1 MRRSIRVLGVAA
13 LAALLVVGC
22 AKPPDDLVQ
31 KAKAALQ
38 AAEAAGAPAHAPAAW
53 DRAKQAMARLE
64 AELAK
69 QADKTKFLRRYGP
82 ARKLA
87 EQVTSAANQALAETS
102 TKTAQLRAEVS
113 KTIQDLRASLASAR
127 SQLSAFAR
135 SAAAELAGRLDTAGR
150 RLDQAQAD
158 LDAGRIDAALLAASE
173 AREQITAVLR
183 TVEQQTGRPISKK
196 R

>member
-1 MRRSIRVLGVAA
+1 MRRSIILLVAAA

-22 AKPPDDLVQ
+22 AKPPEDLVQ

-53 DRAKQAMARLE
+53 DRAKQAMQRLE

-69 QADKTKFLRRYGP
+69 QADKTKLLRRYGP

-87 EQVTSAANQALAETS
+87 EQVTSAANQALAETN

-113 KTIQDLRASLASAR
+113 KTIQDLRGSLASAR
-127 SQLSAFAR
+127 SQLSALAR
-135 SAAAELAGRLDTAGR
+135 SAG
-150 RLDQAQAD
+150 
-158 LDAGRIDAALLAASE
+158 
-173 AREQITAVLR
+173 
-183 TVEQQTGRPISKK
+183 P
-196 R
+196 